1 MPHTTSG
8 TENAHRECFCILRC
22 AVTPEERKR
31 AVAVLEYCRKVG
43 DTRGTTLAIA
53 SLNGSCC
60 K

>member
-8 TENAHRECFCILRC
+8 TKSAPSECFCILRC
-22 AVTPEERKR
+22 AVTPEERKQ
-31 AVAVLEYCRKVG
+31 AVASLEYYRKVR
-43 DTRGTTLAIA
+43 DNRGTMLTLA